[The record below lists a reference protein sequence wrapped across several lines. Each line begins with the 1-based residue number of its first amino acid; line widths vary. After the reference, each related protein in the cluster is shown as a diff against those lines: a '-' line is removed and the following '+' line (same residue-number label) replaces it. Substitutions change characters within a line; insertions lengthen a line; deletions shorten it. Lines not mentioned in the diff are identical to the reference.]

1 MKNYIKTLAGAKLF
15 YGIGEGE
22 LEAALRCL
30 SPLKRDYGKGEYIFR
45 SGEHLSSMGLVLCG
59 GVHILKEDYWGNRAI
74 LAELG
79 PGQLFGESYAC
90 AGQPELTVSAVS
102 ARDCSVLF
110 LDVKRILSL
119 CPSAC
124 AFHGRLIQ
132 NLVSILAEKNIY
144 LTDKI
149 EHMSQRRLRDKILS
163 YLSDVS
169 KQQGGADFTI
179 PFSRQELADYLSVD
193 RSALSGAL
201 CRLREEGVLVFHKNH
216 FTFL

>member
-1 MKNYIKTLAGAKLF
+1 MKKNIKTLAGAALF
-15 YGIGEGE
+15 HGIDESE
-22 LEAALRCL
+22 LEAALGCL
-30 SPLKRDYGKGEYIFR
+30 APLEKDYRKGEFIFR
-45 SGEHLSSMGLVLCG
+45 SGESIASMGLVLCG
-59 GVHILKEDYWGNRAI
+59 GVHILKEDYWGNRTI
-74 LAELG
+74 LAEIG

-90 AGQPELTVSAVS
+90 AGRPHLTVSAVS
-102 ARDCSVLF
+102 AKDCSVMF
-110 LDVKRILSL
+110 LDVRRVLTL

-124 AFHGRLIQ
+124 AFHARLIQ
-132 NLVSILAEKNIY
+132 NLVCILAGKNIY

-169 KQQGGADFTI
+169 RQQGGADFTI

-193 RSALSGAL
+193 RSALSAAL
-201 CRLREEGVLVFHKNH
+201 CRLRKEGVLIFHKNH